1 MSEVRWAAA
10 VLGALAAEAAQV
22 AAAFAW
28 VAFYSHVIDP
38 GQPLERY
45 QDHAVTSGPWVSIV
59 AGLPIFYLAARWIA
73 RGVATAVALFVVFL
87 MIDGTLLVAA
97 GGFGESWE
105 VVGLVVASW
114 ATKLLACHLGGRHAV
129 TPHRDPA

>member
-1 MSEVRWAAA
+1 MVFGRRWMSEVRWAAA

-59 AGLPIFYLAARWIA
+59 AGCRSSTWPPAGSHAAWRPQW
-73 RGVATAVALFVVFL
+73 LS
-87 MIDGTLLVAA
+87 
-97 GGFGESWE
+97 SW
-105 VVGLVVASW
+105 SS
-114 ATKLLACHLGGRHAV
+114 
-129 TPHRDPA
+129 